1 MLLTSGGARS
11 SERFA
16 APTLALY
23 IANGFTSA
31 RQRGRR
37 WEHQGSAELS
47 FDTRAKQQLNR
58 GYSDGMA
65 RGMEAVLAP
74 LLLGAIG
81 WLLDGW
87 LGTEPVLA
95 VAFGL
100 FGAAGIFVKLKLG
113 YDRQMTEVEAGKP
126 WTRTAPSGVDEAG
139 A

>member
-1 MLLTSGGARS
+1 M
-11 SERFA
+11 
-16 APTLALY
+16 
-23 IANGFTSA
+23 
-31 RQRGRR
+31 
-37 WEHQGSAELS
+37 S
-47 FDTRAKQQLNR
+47 FDLGAKQQLNR

-74 LLLGAIG
+74 LALGGVG

-87 LGTEPVLA
+87 LGTDPVLA
-95 VAFGL
+95 VGFGL

-126 WTRTAPSGVDEAG
+126 WTRSGDSRSDEAT